1 MDNKNFRFHELYSN
15 LEIAP
20 NIVAYLDY
28 LSQFAH
34 GLSLYSLGTVAST
47 QNVPFL
53 IETRNML
60 LGMLTNYI
68 YKLFSEHIGI
78 DNGLIESLRT
88 KLNRNELEWFL
99 ELATNSSKHSK

>member
-1 MDNKNFRFHELYSN
+1 
-15 LEIAP
+15 
-20 NIVAYLDY
+20 
-28 LSQFAH
+28 
-34 GLSLYSLGTVAST
+34 
-47 QNVPFL
+47 
-53 IETRNML
+53 ML